1 MVAEVELECCLLA
14 RSSEPEKNDLK
25 ECPSILHVEADYN
38 KSRLAAADTTQ
49 ILLNQLRAIA
59 RTLVFARG
67 LDRPMHP
74 PATPRH

>member
-1 MVAEVELECCLLA
+1 MEN
-14 RSSEPEKNDLK
+14 P
-25 ECPSILHVEADYN
+25 VEADYN